1 MNFVSRS
8 LWLIFYD
15 SALTALGLPGAI
27 EAMETPIGIPSS
39 LLERLRVVK
48 LEGGV
53 NFLREQLKLLDK
65 LAQQAQLALSE
76 STKLLDEEERE
87 DNDLR
92 NQYKNKWN
100 R

>member
-1 MNFVSRS
+1 M
-8 LWLIFYD
+8 
-15 SALTALGLPGAI
+15 GLPGAI